1 MGNCQAAEAAEVIIQ
16 HPGGKVERLYWPTP
30 AAEVMKTN
38 PGHYV
43 ALVILRLSPD
53 DKAAAGDEAA
63 AAAAVAGAGAAAKIT
78 RVKLLKPKDVLHL
91 GQVYRLITAQEVTK
105 ALRAR
110 KNDKM
115 RRCEAI
121 KQQHDQ
127 LRRGDGAEQGAS
139 DKPQDANA
147 NAKQRGEKDRHRGSG
162 GAQPAG
168 SGRGRHWR
176 PSLQSISEAAAG
188 QSSSASSSISESTA
202 S

>member
-63 AAAAVAGAGAAAKIT
+63 AAAAVGGAGAAAKIT
-78 RVKLLKPKDVLHL
+78 RVKLLKPKDTLHL

-139 DKPQDANA
+139 DKDT
-147 NAKQRGEKDRHRGSG
+147 KQRGEKDRHRSSG

-176 PSLQSISEAAAG
+176 PSLQSISEAAG
-188 QSSSASSSISESTA
+188 QSSSSISESTA

>member
-1 MGNCQAAEAAEVIIQ
+1 MGNCQAAEAAEVIVQ

-78 RVKLLKPKDVLHL
+78 RVKLLKPKDTLHL

-110 KNDKM
+110 KSDKM

-127 LRRGDGAEQGAS
+127 LRRGDGAEQAAS
-139 DKPQDANA
+139 DKVSDANA
-147 NAKQRGEKDRHRGSG
+147 KRGEKDRHRSSG

-188 QSSSASSSISESTA
+188 QSSSSSASSISESTA

>member
-1 MGNCQAAEAAEVIIQ
+1 MGNCQAAEAAEVIVQ

-30 AAEVMKTN
+30 ASDVMKSN

-53 DKAAAGDEAA
+53 DKALTGAEAA
-63 AAAAVAGAGAAAKIT
+63 AAGPGAAKIT
-78 RVKLLKPKDVLHL
+78 RVKLLKPKDTLHL

-105 ALRAR
+105 ALKAR

-121 KQQHDQ
+121 RQQHDQ
-127 LRRGDGAEQGAS
+127 LRRGDVAGQGAAC
-139 DKPQDANA
+139 DKDDKREN
-147 NAKQRGEKDRHRGSG
+147 KDRHRSPGG
-162 GAQPAG
+162 GAAPQPAG
-168 SGRGRHWR
+168 SVRGRNWR
-176 PSLQSISEAAAG
+176 PSLQSISEAVG
-188 QSSSASSSISESTA
+188 QSGSSSISESTA

>member
-1 MGNCQAAEAAEVIIQ
+1 MGNCQAAEAAEVIVQ

-30 AAEVMKTN
+30 AADVMKSN

-53 DKAAAGDEAA
+53 DKALTGAEAA
-63 AAAAVAGAGAAAKIT
+63 AAGAGAAKIT
-78 RVKLLKPKDVLHL
+78 RVKLLKPKDTLHL

-105 ALRAR
+105 ALKAR

-121 KQQHDQ
+121 KQQHEQ
-127 LRRGDGAEQGAS
+127 LRRGAGAEQGGAYEKVSAS
-139 DKPQDANA
+139 LSILLLDA
-147 NAKQRGEKDRHRGSG
+147 KHRHRSPG
-162 GAQPAG
+162 GGGAQAQAQPAG
-168 SGRGRHWR
+168 SGRGRNWR
-176 PSLQSISEAAAG
+176 PSLHSISEAAAAG
-188 QSSSASSSISESTA
+188 QSSSSISESTA